1 MEAGNGKEGVTI
13 FESHPSGHFES
24 VIPVCSHLFVFSDE
38 TCSIC
43 LMDLQMPVMDG
54 FNATSAIREIE
65 KRRMAATSLGEFT
78 GRLKVYALSG
88 LAAPEDKER
97 AATIGFD
104 G

>member
-1 MEAGNGKEGVTI
+1 MEKRVSLYSRAI
-13 FESHPSGHFES
+13 RA
-24 VIPVCSHLFVFSDE
+24 VILSQSHLPFLTYYVFSDD

-54 FNATSAIREIE
+54 FNATSAIRVIE
-65 KRRMAATSLGEFT
+65 KERMAATSLGEFS

-88 LAAPEDKER
+88 LASPEDKER